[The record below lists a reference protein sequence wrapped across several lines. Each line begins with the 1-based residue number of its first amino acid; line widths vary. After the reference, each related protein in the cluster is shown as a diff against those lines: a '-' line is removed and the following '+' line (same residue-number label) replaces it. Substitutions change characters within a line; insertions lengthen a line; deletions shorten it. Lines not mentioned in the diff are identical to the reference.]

1 MGSISIF
8 DLQFSGVKFACSRD
22 LLSGYR
28 LEAGDFVVSMT
39 PDAAAALAEG
49 GARIRTKANVASHF
63 RREMKPGRTFARDML
78 AVDGRVARI
87 EIGVTDGGD
96 AVYLEI
102 ADARMTLTDQQ
113 ASLLLAVLDRL
124 GRDVSALYRA
134 SEPSGPDFGVAQG
147 MREALDRRLPP
158 WAREG

>member
-1 MGSISIF
+1 MGTISIF
-8 DLQFSGVKFACSRD
+8 ALDFSGTKLACSRD
-22 LLSGYR
+22 FIGGYI
-28 LEAGDFVVSMT
+28 LQAGDFVVSMT

-96 AVYLEI
+96 GVFVEI
-102 ADARMTLTDQQ
+102 GTARVTLTDVQSQ
-113 ASLLLAVLDRL
+113 LLLAMLDRL
-124 GRDVSALYRA
+124 RDDVNAIRRA

-158 WAREG
+158 WAREF